1 MCDSMQSEQD
11 LAAHADDLARAAEL
25 RKLVHAPAA
34 AAENDA
40 LWQLH
45 RPHATEAPFR
55 ASPRDETT
63 AAELIQV
70 RVPPA
75 QLTEHLRHGRLL
87 TRPPS
92 NPPPPP
98 PRPMC
103 QALHYLPAAYRG
115 SKWRGVIVIAV
126 ADSFSLEVSVD
137 GEVRAGRERELGGKK
152 VAGSIQ

>member
-45 RPHATEAPFR
+45 APHATEAPFR

-92 NPPPPP
+92 NATPPAPFARRSTICLQPI
-98 PRPMC
+98 
-103 QALHYLPAAYRG
+103 AAPNGAASSSSQSPTLLASRCLWMAR
-115 SKWRGVIVIAV
+115 SAR
-126 ADSFSLEVSVD
+126 E
-137 GEVRAGRERELGGKK
+137 ERESSEERK
-152 VAGSIQ
+152 